1 MAEMPENNRHEAL
14 RQLLLLSGR
23 PLPRFIIAGD
33 RVAQDCAQL
42 EALGGAATGVAI
54 SDHALAEARHEY
66 PAGVFVC
73 GPLQDPPLD
82 ADTFDVAFVSN
93 AFSAVPADQLAE
105 ALRGMHR
112 AMRPGGLLAIE
123 AAATAAWNRPQ
134 LEAALDKLDFTFA
147 RELPG
152 TETRIL
158 VFRREY

>member
-1 MAEMPENNRHEAL
+1 MPENNRHEAL

-42 EALGGAATGVAI
+42 EALGGAATGVAT
-54 SDHALAEARHEY
+54 SDQALADARQEY

-73 GPLQDPPLD
+73 GPLQEPPLD
-82 ADTFDVAFVSN
+82 ADTFDVAFVGN
-93 AFSAVPADQLAE
+93 AFVAVPAAELAE
-105 ALRGMHR
+105 ALCGIHR

-123 AAATAAWNRPQ
+123 ATAWTRPQ

-152 TETRIL
+152 TEARIL